1 MRKGTV
7 ESKSKTAKTRA
18 TKSKPEGSNNPIG
31 RPKKTVVKELDLA
44 GVQLKPSQYDYFEKI
59 KKNEI
64 IFCSGP
70 AGTSKTFT
78 ACYATLWM
86 LANKE
91 VSKIILCKP
100 IQEAGEKLGFLPGDI
115 ADKVD
120 PYMQS
125 YISNFKKIVGDE
137 LTEGLISSGVIEFK
151 PLAFMRGDTYDDTFM
166 ILDEAQNATFKQ
178 LMLFTTRKGKNSKVL
193 ITGDTSQYDIPSKHA
208 GILGFTE
215 LMKGIKNIE
224 EHVFTKKDIVRDKI
238 LQDVVEQYDKWR
250 VENPEK

>member
-1 MRKGTV
+1 MQKRTV
-7 ESKSKTAKTRA
+7 ESK
-18 TKSKPEGSNNPIG
+18 TKSTKAKPTTTKAPIG
-31 RPKKTVVKELDLA
+31 RPKKTVVKELDLV

-64 IFCSGP
+64 TFCSGP

-78 ACYATLWM
+78 ACYTSLWLLAT
-86 LANKE
+86 KG

-100 IQEAGEKLGFLPGDI
+100 IQESGEKLGFLPGDI

-137 LTEGLISSGVIEFK
+137 LTEGLISSGAIEFK
-151 PLAFMRGDTYDDTFM
+151 PLAFMRGDTFDDAFM
-166 ILDEAQNATFKQ
+166 ILDEAQNASFKQ
-178 LMLFTTRKGKNSKVL
+178 LMLFTTRMGKNSKVL
-193 ITGDTSQYDIPSKHA
+193 VTGDISQYDIPKASA
-208 GILGFTE
+208 GLPGFMQ
-215 LMKGIKNIE
+215 LMSGIRGTGA
-224 EHVFTKKDIVRDKI
+224 HVFENKDIVRAKI
-238 LQDVVEQYDKWR
+238 LQDVVDRYDKWR